1 MIVPYIERTTWF
13 PAYEEKSVT
22 VPYIERTTWFPV
34 YDEKSVIVPYIEHIL
49 NEQHGFQ
56 YMTKKV

>member
-1 MIVPYIERTTWF
+1 MIVPYIERTTRF

-34 YDEKSVIVPYIEHIL
+34 YEEKRVIVPLYGTNKMVSSI
-49 NEQHGFQ
+49 
-56 YMTKKV
+56 

>member
-13 PAYEEKSVT
+13 PVNDEKNVI

-34 YDEKSVIVPYIEHIL
+34 K
-49 NEQHGFQ
+49 
-56 YMTKKV
+56 

>member
-1 MIVPYIERTTWF
+1 MERTRWF

-34 YDEKSVIVPYIEHIL
+34 YDEKSVIVRIY
-49 NEQHGFQ
+49 
-56 YMTKKV
+56 